1 MVYVADLKSAA
12 ERHTGSSPVS
22 RTSLPLWTN
31 FGKVASLKQ
40 RSITCEF
47 ESHQGYHNKTVMY
60 AKLNRKT
67 MMKKLDIDQVAEFI
81 RAQTPE
87 TRIYLGCDSER
98 VKIDGVWHADYVL
111 AIVVHINGNNGC
123 KLFGEV
129 QRERDW
135 DQKASRPSLRLMTEV
150 YKVSELYLKLAE
162 VLEGREVEVHLD
174 INPDEMHGSSCVISQ
189 AIGYIK
195 GVCNV
200 IPFVK
205 PEAFA
210 ASYAADR
217 FKSLRAA

>member
-1 MVYVADLKSAA
+1 
-12 ERHTGSSPVS
+12 
-22 RTSLPLWTN
+22 
-31 FGKVASLKQ
+31 
-40 RSITCEF
+40 
-47 ESHQGYHNKTVMY
+47 
-60 AKLNRKT
+60 
-67 MMKKLDIDQVAEFI
+67 MKKINLDEVKTFI
-81 RAQTPE
+81 QSQTPE
-87 TRIYLGCDSER
+87 TKIYIGCDSER
-98 VKIDGVWHADYVL
+98 VKVDGAWYADYIL

-135 DQKASRPSLRLMTEV
+135 DQKAARPALRLMTEV
-150 YKVSELYLKLAE
+150 YKVSDLYLKLAE

-174 INPDEMHGSSCVISQ
+174 INPDEHHGSSCVISQ
-189 AIGYIK
+189 AVGYIK

-217 FKSLRAA
+217 LKGLRAA